1 MHFTATKSDLNN
13 LAQVS
18 LRAVSQ
24 RNPLPILSCLLIEA
38 VNNELTMTATDL
50 EFGIK
55 CSMPVEVVVDG
66 AAALPGK
73 YLSSLFARLP
83 EEQIEVICDLSTNTT
98 SFKYGDSELVLHGF
112 PAEEFPR
119 FPIMPEHPSFC
130 VRQDIFKTML
140 KRVLFAVAH
149 DEHRPVF
156 NGVNIKITENGLL
169 TMVATDTRKLA
180 VCEEKIEQ
188 LAGSNLNIIVPGKI
202 LNELYKLLESTDES
216 FNVYVTDQKVFFQ
229 INGICMMSRLIAGQY
244 PDYNVVVPGNYICEV
259 KVPVHLLIDAAERA
273 MLLVSTTRNV
283 FNIKFQPGEIMVYF
297 NTESGRMREE
307 IPVEFSGDPLDVGFN
322 VKFFL
327 DLLKSLD
334 SEEVIIKLS
343 GYDSPALFKP
353 VGDEGCFSLLVP
365 AIS

>member
-13 LAQVS
+13 MAQIT

-24 RNPLPILSCLLIEA
+24 RNPLPILSCLLLEA
-38 VNNELTMTATDL
+38 ANDELIMTATDL

-55 CSMPVEVVVDG
+55 CTMPVEAIVDG

-73 YLSSLFARLP
+73 YLSNLFARLP
-83 EEQIEVICDLSTNTT
+83 EERIEVVCDLSTNTT
-98 SFKYGDSELVLHGF
+98 SFKYRDSELVLHGF

-119 FPIMPEHPSFC
+119 FPIMPEQPSFC
-130 VRQDIFKTML
+130 VRQDIFRTML

-156 NGVNIKITENGLL
+156 NGVNIKISESGLL

-180 VCEEKIEQ
+180 VCEENVEQ
-188 LAGSNLNIIVPGKI
+188 LAGCNLDIIVPGKI
-202 LNELYKLLESTDES
+202 LNELYKLLDPTGES
-216 FNVYVTDQKVFFQ
+216 FNVYITDQKVFFQ

-244 PDYNVVVPGNYICEV
+244 PDYNIVVPGNYICEV

-273 MLLVSTTRNV
+273 MLLVSTNRNV

-297 NTESGRMREE
+297 HTESGRMREE

-327 DLLKSLD
+327 DLLKSID

-343 GYDSPALFKP
+343 GHDSPALFKP
-353 VGDEGCFSLLVP
+353 VGVESYFSLLVP
-365 AIS
+365 ALS